1 MIWPYTNVWVHV
13 SLLMGWLC
21 MRLGV
26 DRFQETGPSSRM
38 SSFDLWCASWKI
50 SVESLS
56 APVGHVILALMWVL
70 EEAVDRSWRGRLNEI
85 EGGNYRKEKKLCSMF
100 GRTSFWQKTCCV
112 ETLSGRKSTTKW
124 LSNDSLM
131 DKGRVKFGISYVFIS
146 DTTRQKYG
154 IASMSSECSILK
166 QGCPTYGSRTAG

>member
-1 MIWPYTNVWVHV
+1 
-13 SLLMGWLC
+13 
-21 MRLGV
+21 
-26 DRFQETGPSSRM
+26 
-38 SSFDLWCASWKI
+38 
-50 SVESLS
+50 
-56 APVGHVILALMWVL
+56 MWVL
-70 EEAVDRSWRGRLNEI
+70 EEAVDRSWRGRLNKI

-100 GRTSFWQKTCCV
+100 GRTSCCV

-154 IASMSSECSILK
+154 IASMSISTPVLNAAPSNRAA
-166 QGCPTYGSRTAG
+166 QRTAHGPHANVSVWLFFSWNVNTR